1 MKRNNFRRKLYD
13 FLNEKWF
20 NLILYS
26 VLAVVAVILIVF
38 FGTSGDDF
46 IKTFIKDVFSVF
58 FAALVATIFLLLK
71 RWLQSSLED
80 SLKTTN
86 DHHAIIRKY
95 HGYQGIAADE
105 TPFRTTKFDK
115 EGKFLRI
122 FCVPTKRRKAK
133 PTIKDKCSKEA
144 ARENA
149 AIYSY
154 KNGEKP
160 FVTLPSVA
168 VFINSGFDASLSFND
183 DPVSQEKMDDNI
195 IANAPFL
202 IGAHNFSKIS
212 NNKTIRLDG
221 ADYDEKS
228 NVLNLSTS
236 RTSYY
241 HMLISNRC
249 MDYEF
254 NNGITLRNMFEY
266 GSTVSPLEKSKLSNQ
281 IGINGL
287 IFSSDGWVLIEK
299 RGRNKSTWK
308 NEFGQPLSLSM
319 KESKLE
325 INKTSSKIEPGEESA
340 ENAIRNIISD
350 SIERGYGLE
359 MDKDYSFDLKHN
371 FLGVVRDLLEGGK
384 PNLYFSIVVNLE
396 AKKLR
401 QRLNE
406 YGGRNVIAKA
416 NTEFS
421 SFEKEKGEKPDTS
434 MSYEKYSSSFFLAK
448 WSSLSIDYYYRMAF
462 SHLSGNDKPMKIQF
476 GKRDKDKTKEET
488 KKKEKP
494 SCGKKLK
501 LLKSRCRILHLRK
514 PRACGEGLLTC
525 IALAEAVGGADRI
538 KEFEGLGEKENADG

>member
-1 MKRNNFRRKLYD
+1 
-13 FLNEKWF
+13 
-20 NLILYS
+20 
-26 VLAVVAVILIVF
+26 LAIVAVILIVF
-38 FGTSGDDF
+38 FGTRGDDF
-46 IKTFIKDVFSVF
+46 IRTFIKDVFSVF

-95 HGYQGIAADE
+95 HGYKGIAADK

-115 EGKFLRI
+115 EGKYLRI
-122 FCVPTKRRKAK
+122 FCVPAKRRKPK
-133 PTIKDKCSKEA
+133 PKTKDKCSKEA

-149 AIYSY
+149 AIASY
-154 KNGEKP
+154 HDEKKP

-168 VFINSGFDASLSFND
+168 VFINSGFNTSLSFHD

-212 NNKTIRLDG
+212 NNKTIRLDDV
-221 ADYDEKS
+221 DYDEKS
-228 NVLNLSTS
+228 KVLNLSTS

-319 KESKLE
+319 KENKLG
-325 INKTSSKIEPGEESA
+325 INKTSSKIKPGEESA
-340 ENAIRNIISD
+340 ESAIRNIISD
-350 SIERGYGLE
+350 SIERGYGLT
-359 MDKDYSFDLKHN
+359 MDKDYSFDIKHN

-384 PNLYFSIVVNLE
+384 PNLYFSIVANLKAAE
-396 AKKLR
+396 L
-401 QRLNE
+401 QRHLNK
-406 YGGRNVIAKA
+406 YGGKNVLAKA

-421 SFEKEKGEKPDTS
+421 SFDEKTGEISDSS
-434 MSYEKYSSSFFLAK
+434 MSYEKYSSSFFLAE

-462 SHLSGNDKPMKIQF
+462 SHLSGNDKPKKIQF
-476 GKRDKDKTKEET
+476 GKKDKSETKEKT
-488 KKKEKP
+488 EKTEGEKL
-494 SCGKKLK
+494 SCGKKFR
-501 LLKSRCRILHLRK
+501 LLKSRYRVLHLRK

-525 IALAEAVGGADRI
+525 IALAEAVGGVNRI
-538 KEFEGLGEKENADG
+538 EKFEGSGKKGKTNG